1 MDEEDD
7 YWGSSNVKKNR
18 ATVNVFDEK
27 VVFEAASDLDK
38 LRKNLKTPGEEDVE
52 CVNWDDTPVTTRPSV
67 QQKSLQTSGTNKD
80 GVGVK
85 ISDSSLDPF
94 RGPTV
99 LPKTPEGDR
108 SSFQLRDEPSID
120 AIVKQN
126 DPRPPA
132 PARKL
137 TKHEEEIDFLC
148 SELEKAKKTIN
159 YKLPVKETVTRM
171 ITGLPYFLE
180 QYRSKEE
187 KLELLDK
194 AIETHDGNAII
205 AAVIFLKRT
214 VTDKIFNAE
223 FSIRPDAINQYLS
236 YLRAHFQQTELENIL
251 GLLNRSE
258 ELAMVKYKQAASIND
273 ATAKI
278 GKLKT
283 CLDAH
288 FKCDSQL
295 EHDASMIQQ
304 QLDLLQIQRP
314 IDCADEMEQTSRKP
328 GIFITHPRV
337 VSIINQSVLTTL
349 YYCSFYHH
357 QDPENSFASPMFIKK
372 QHQLNDKQYQWSV
385 IKAQARLKKWDEI
398 NSILEVK
405 GWFGGMKLK
414 TAIGFDNVADILH
427 KHFAPMKEVSKFIM
441 LMDDVD
447 KRLVLAKKLKCH
459 EAVIET
465 FKAQKDRRSLET
477 YADNLKVQS
486 QEWFYAKDVLKSS
499 TIKWKT

>member
-38 LRKNLKTPGEEDVE
+38 LRKNLKTPGEEEVE
-52 CVNWDDTPVTTRPSV
+52 CVNWDDTPVITRPSI
-67 QQKSLQTSGTNKD
+67 QQKALQTS
-80 GVGVK
+80 VK
-85 ISDSSLDPF
+85 VSDSSLDPF

-99 LPKTPEGDR
+99 LPTAPER
-108 SSFQLRDEPSID
+108 QKSSLNWSDEPSID
-120 AIVKQN
+120 SIVKEN

-137 TKHEEEIDFLC
+137 TKHEEEINFLC
-148 SELEKAKKTIN
+148 SELEKAKKTVHS
-159 YKLPVKETVTRM
+159 KLPVKETVTRM
-171 ITGLPYFLE
+171 ITGLPYSLE

-187 KLELLDK
+187 KLELLDR

-205 AAVIFLKRT
+205 AAVLFLKRT

-223 FSIRPDAINQYLS
+223 FAIRPDAINQYLS
-236 YLRAHFQQTELENIL
+236 YLRAHFQQTELENML

-258 ELAMVKYKQAASIND
+258 EMAMVKYKQAASIVD
-273 ATAKI
+273 AVAKT
-278 GKLKT
+278 GKLKS

-314 IDCADEMEQTSRKP
+314 IDSADEMEQTSRKP
-328 GIFITHPRV
+328 GIFMTHPRV
-337 VSIINQSVLTTL
+337 VSIVNQSVLTTL

-357 QDPENSFASPMFIKK
+357 QDPENTYASPLFIRK

-385 IKAQARLKKWDEI
+385 IRAQARLKKWDEI
-398 NSILEVK
+398 NSLLQVK
-405 GWFGGMKLK
+405 GWFGGIKLK
-414 TAIGFDNVADILH
+414 TSIGFDNVADILH
-427 KHFAPMKEVSKFIM
+427 KHFAPMKEILKFLM
-441 LMDDVD
+441 LMDDAD
-447 KRLVLAKKLKCH
+447 KRPIKL
-459 EAVIET
+459 
-465 FKAQKDRRSLET
+465 RRTEE
-477 YADNLKVQS
+477 V
-486 QEWFYAKDVLKSS
+486 
-499 TIKWKT
+499 